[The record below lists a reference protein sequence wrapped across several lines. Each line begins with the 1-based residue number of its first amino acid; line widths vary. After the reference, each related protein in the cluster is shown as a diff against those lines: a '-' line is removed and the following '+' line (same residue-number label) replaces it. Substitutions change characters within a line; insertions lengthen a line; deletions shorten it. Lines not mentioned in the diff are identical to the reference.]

1 MTFFN
6 ALPCEIEYE
15 DRVYRL
21 TPAYDNI
28 LNMYEET
35 KGLELLDKLDVMAYY
50 LMEEPV
56 LDVGLIMAI
65 MELIVGKAPKSEAAQ
80 PYFSFSQDAPYI
92 YAAFR
97 QTYGINLLEE
107 RGKLHWWEFNALL
120 QGLGE
125 DTRFVQIVQIRR
137 KPLPKPTKD
146 NREEIARLVQLKRE
160 YALEFS
166 EEERQEHLQ
175 AGLRKMFN
183 AMMSMA
189 KKEGERHE

>member
-1 MTFFN
+1 MNFFN
-6 ALPCEIEYE
+6 ALPYSIEYE
-15 DRVYRL
+15 GVTYRL

-35 KGLELLDKLDVMAYY
+35 RGLGLIDRLDVMAYY

-56 LDVGLIMAI
+56 LDAGLIVAI
-65 MELIVGKAPKSEAAQ
+65 TELILGKAPKHAASQ
-80 PYFSFSQDAPYI
+80 TYFSFTQDAPYI

-125 DTRFVQIVQIRR
+125 DTRFVQIVQIRQR
-137 KPLPKPTKD
+137 PLPKPDKH
-146 NREEIARLVQLKRE
+146 NREEIARLVKLKHE

-166 EEERQEHLQ
+166 EEERQAHLQ
-175 AGLRKMFN
+175 EGLRKMYDV
-183 AMMSMA
+183 MMSMA
-189 KKEGERHE
+189 KKGDAHE

>member
-1 MTFFN
+1 MNFFN
-6 ALPCEIEYE
+6 ALPYEIEYE
-15 DRVYRL
+15 GETYKL
-21 TPAYDNI
+21 TPAFDNV

-35 KGLELLDKLDVMAYY
+35 KGLGLIDRLDVMAYY

-56 LDVGLIMAI
+56 LDAGLIVAI
-65 MELIVGKAPKSEAAQ
+65 MELIVGKAPKNASTQ
-80 PYFSFSQDAPYI
+80 TYFSFSQDAPYI

-107 RGKLHWWEFNALL
+107 RGKMHWWEFNALL

-125 DTRFVQIVQIRR
+125 DTRFVQIVQIRQR
-137 KPLPKPTKD
+137 PLPKPDKH
-146 NREEIARLVQLKRE
+146 NREEIARLVKLKHE

-175 AGLRKMFN
+175 AGLRKMFD

-189 KKEGERHE
+189 KKGDANG